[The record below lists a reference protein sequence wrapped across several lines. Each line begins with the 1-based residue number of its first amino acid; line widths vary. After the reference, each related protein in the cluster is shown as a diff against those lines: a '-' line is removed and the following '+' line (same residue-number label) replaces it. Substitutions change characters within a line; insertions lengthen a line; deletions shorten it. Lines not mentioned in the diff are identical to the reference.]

1 MWRYYLFRANG
12 DGTETPIYHSGLPLL
27 DVSVDVELS
36 GPGGIK
42 ASLKPE
48 QQGMTAAD
56 GSPLFVPW
64 STVLYAEKD
73 GVIRQGG
80 ILTEPTDD
88 GPTLGLDFIGHSGY
102 PNGQPYTGDDQW
114 VQVDPL
120 SLVRHIWWH
129 LQQKKGANLG
139 VVVDET
145 TSPVRVGKAVPE
157 GETAARA
164 DGPYI
169 LGWWETHDLG
179 KTVDDLATETP
190 FDYLLSHAWDGD
202 TVAHRL
208 QLGYPTIGRR
218 RDDLRF
224 VVGEN
229 IFVQPTI
236 TYDGEDY
243 ADEVLMLGAG
253 EGRKMIRALS
263 PQRPNTGR
271 LRRTAVMEDKTLT
284 SQDAA
289 DRAALDEL
297 SYRLGSAD
305 IQSVTLGPEAPTG
318 YTVGDE
324 ILITTKKGWHDGLNL
339 WVRILAVS
347 TDTGTDTHTL
357 TVARSE
363 KGNR

>member
-12 DGTETPIYHSGLPLL
+12 DGTETPLYHSALPLL
-27 DVSVDVELS
+27 NVNIDVELS
-36 GPGGIK
+36 GPGGIT

-48 QQGMTAAD
+48 QRGLAAGD

-73 GVIRQGG
+73 GQIRQGG
-80 ILTEPTDD
+80 ILTEPVDD
-88 GPTLGLDFIGHSGY
+88 GPELKLDFVGHSGY
-102 PNGQPYTGDDQW
+102 PAGQPYTGDQQW
-114 VQVDPL
+114 VQEDPL
-120 SLVRHIWWH
+120 NIVRHIWAH
-129 LQQKKGANLG
+129 LQGKQGANLG
-139 VVVDET
+139 VVVDGT

-157 GETAARA
+157 GETVAK
-164 DGPYI
+164 DEGPYI

-179 KTVDDLATETP
+179 KALDDLATETP
-190 FDYLLSHAWDGD
+190 FDYLLSHGWNGN
-202 TVAHRL
+202 TPAHRL

-229 IFVQPTI
+229 IFVPPVVK
-236 TYDGEDY
+236 YDGEDY
-243 ADEVLMLGAG
+243 ADEVLLLGAG
-253 EGRKMIRALS
+253 EGRKMIRGLQ
-263 PQRPNTGR
+263 QRSGANR
-271 LRRTAVMEDKTLT
+271 LRRTVVVEDKTLT

-297 SYRLGSAD
+297 SYRLGSPD
-305 IQSVTLGPEAPTG
+305 IQTLVLGETAPAG
-318 YTVGDE
+318 YGVGDE
-324 ILITTKKGWHDGLNL
+324 ILVTTKKGWHDGLNL

-347 TDTGTDTHTL
+347 TETETNVDTL